1 MYPDKPND
9 PSDPPAKSSEPPL
22 KRADELMDLADR
34 LDGNIILVGYSF
46 MSMDDDPAESGPILN
61 FIYSAKTDLFAA
73 DLTILG

>member
-1 MYPDKPND
+1 
-9 PSDPPAKSSEPPL
+9 
-22 KRADELMDLADR
+22 MDLADR